1 MSSAEKILAA
11 LDEDQ
16 REVALT
22 LQGPVCVLAG
32 AGTGKT
38 RAITH
43 RIAYGVATGM
53 YRPTSVLA
61 LTFTARAAGEMR
73 SRLRTLGVA
82 GVQARTFHAAA
93 LRQVQYFY
101 PQAVGGGVPQLL
113 EHKAQLVAHAAAML
127 HLDVDRST
135 LRDLAAEIEW
145 AKVNMLTPDQYVK
158 RAEAISRPGV
168 AGFDLLTVSRLMRRY
183 EDEKSDRYLIDFEDV
198 LLFLVGW
205 LESRPDVA
213 AQVRDQYRHF
223 VVDEYQDVSPLQQR
237 LLNLWLGQRQELC
250 VVGDAHQTIYSFTGA
265 TPKYLLE
272 FARRYPDAATIKLT
286 RDYRSTPQVVQVA
299 NDIILQGR
307 PTHSAGLTLL
317 AQRPSG
323 PEPNFVTYDDDTA
336 EAAGVV
342 DRIRRLIK
350 QGVQA
355 SEIAILFRTN
365 AQSAAF
371 ETALADAGIGYVVR
385 GGERFFAR
393 REVREAI
400 VLLRAAV
407 RTTPNDASLGTA
419 VRHILANAG
428 WRQDPPAA
436 SGAVREKWDALQALV
451 ALADELEAKSASAPT
466 MESFITEL
474 DDRANAQH
482 APTIEGVTLA
492 SLHAAKGLEWDAVFL
507 VGMSEGLMPISL
519 AEGEEAVEEERRL
532 LYVGVTRAREHLV
545 LSWSRARNPGTRGNR
560 RRSRFLDG
568 IWPEPRGR
576 RGSGSTRGGRG
587 ANVCTVC
594 GGPLIS
600 SQERKRRRC
609 GECPVPYDE
618 ELFEALRH
626 WRAQQAQE
634 SSKPAFTVLADA
646 SLEEVAQHRPQS
658 AADLIKVR
666 GIGPRKLE
674 QFGEDILR
682 IVAEHVPAS

>member
-16 REVALT
+16 REVALA

-113 EHKAQLVAHAAAML
+113 EHKAQLVAHAASLL

-145 AKVNMLTPDQYVK
+145 AKVNMLTPDQYVR
-158 RAEAISRPGV
+158 RAEEISRPGV
-168 AGFDLLTVSRLMRRY
+168 AGIDLLSISRLMRRY

-213 AQVRDQYRHF
+213 AQVREQYRHF

-237 LLNLWLGQRQELC
+237 LLDLWLGERKELC

-272 FARRYPDAATIKLT
+272 FSRRYPEAQTVKLT

-299 NDIILQGR
+299 NDIILRGR
-307 PTHSAGLTLL
+307 PSHSAGLTLL

-323 PEPNFVTYDDDTA
+323 PDPSFAVYDDDVA
-336 EAAGVV
+336 EADGTV
-342 DRIRRLIK
+342 DRIRRLIQ
-350 QGVQA
+350 QGVKA
-355 SEIAILFRTN
+355 SEIAVLFRTN
-365 AQSAAF
+365 AQSASF
-371 ETALADAGIGYVVR
+371 ETALAQAGIGYVVR

-393 REVREAI
+393 RDVREAI
-400 VLLRAAV
+400 VLLRGAMRA
-407 RTTPNDASLGTA
+407 TPPDASLGAA
-419 VRHILANAG
+419 VREILTGAG
-428 WRQDPPAA
+428 WNETPPAT

-451 ALADELEAKSASAPT
+451 ALADDLEAQMSPAPT
-466 MESFITEL
+466 METFITEL

-519 AEGEEAVEEERRL
+519 AEGEEAIEEERRL

-545 LSWSRARNPGTRGNR
+545 LSWARARNPGSRGSR
-560 RRSRFLDG
+560 RRTRFLDG
-568 IWPEPRGR
+568 IWPEPRGV
-576 RGSGSTRGGRG
+576 G
-587 ANVCTVC
+587 AARSANACTVC

-600 SQERKRRRC
+600 SQDRKRRRC
-609 GECPVPYDE
+609 ADCPANYDE
-618 ELFEALRH
+618 QLFNALRN
-626 WRAQQAQE
+626 WRAQLAKE
-634 SSKPAFTVLADA
+634 ASKPAYTILADA
-646 SLEEVAQHRPQS
+646 SLEEVAQRRPQS
-658 AADLIKVR
+658 AADLIQVR

-674 QFGEDILR
+674 QFGEDLLR
-682 IVAEHVPAS
+682 IVAEHLPAET